1 MSTIELGAF
10 GFTPT
15 ESLAYTALLRL
26 GPSTGYAVAH
36 ATRLARVNTYG
47 ALEGLV
53 ARGAAIKAPGR
64 PARYRPTDPQSL
76 LVQLAAAQGD
86 ALERLGQ
93 ALARATPSHEPAI
106 QTADGIRAI
115 VNVLQLVVAR
125 ATTRIQGV
133 VGAEVWRPTLP
144 AWRRAAARAALDVRL
159 AQDAGG
165 ADELVPATAP
175 AGSPTV
181 LLIDDAQVFTAA
193 GVGDGASALWST
205 HPLVVA
211 LGRAAVQT
219 LS

>member
-36 ATRLARVNTYG
+36 ATRLARVNAYG

-86 ALERLGQ
+86 ALERLGR
-93 ALARATPSHEPAI
+93 ALERATPSREPAI

-159 AQDAGG
+159 AEDAGG
-165 ADELVPATAP
+165 ADDLIPATAP

>member
-1 MSTIELGAF
+1 MATIELGAF

-36 ATRLARVNTYG
+36 ATRLARVNTYA

-53 ARGAAIKAPGR
+53 GRGAAIKAPGR
-64 PARYRPTDPQSL
+64 PARYRPTDPQAL
-76 LVQLAAAQGD
+76 LIQLAAAQGD
-86 ALERLGQ
+86 ALERLGR
-93 ALARATPSHEPAI
+93 ALDRATPSHEPAI

-125 ATTRIQGV
+125 ATKRIEGV
-133 VGAEVWRPTLP
+133 IGAEVWRPTLP

-159 AQDAGG
+159 DRDADG
-165 ADELVPATAP
+165 AGELVPATAP

-193 GVGDGASALWST
+193 GSGDGATALWST

-211 LGRAAVQT
+211 LGRAAVHT
-219 LS
+219 LQ

>member
-86 ALERLGQ
+86 ALERLGR